1 MLADFPVLY
10 VDAIVRR
17 TLVSCLALAVV
28 AVAGALVLNQLLAG
42 AGVVVGLGGATLNHR
57 LFQVST
63 ARHIDS
69 EGHLERRPYAGSVAA
84 RLGALTVVAFALLF
98 LVRPMGFGMIGGLIA
113 FQVLLMANAL
123 AALLAYHKRELAGL
137 ATTGPRPAAPGA
149 AQAPLPASPGAGA
162 APAAG
167 AAGSGASQARGP
179 GQSAPGEGAVGQ
191 GPFRTG
197 GGRHA

>member
-1 MLADFPVLY
+1 MLADFPILY

-42 AGVVVGLGGATLNHR
+42 AGVVVGLVGATLNHR

-63 ARHIDS
+63 ARHINS
-69 EGHLERRPYAGSVAA
+69 EGHLERKPYAGSVAA

-98 LVRPMGFGMIGGLIA
+98 LVRPMGFGMVGGLIA

-123 AALLAYHKRELAGL
+123 AALLSYHRRELAGL
-137 ATTGPRPAAPGA
+137 AGAGASPTGPGAVPAPVPTRPGPAAPGA
-149 AQAPLPASPGAGA
+149 GA
-162 APAAG
+162 AED
-167 AAGSGASQARGP
+167 GASQAGGA
-179 GQSAPGEGAVGQ
+179 GQGAPGEGA
-191 GPFRTG
+191 G
-197 GGRHA
+197 GLGRLGAEKGGHA

>member
-1 MLADFPVLY
+1 MLADFPILY

-28 AVAGALVLNQLLAG
+28 AVAGALVLNQLLVG

-69 EGHLERRPYAGSVAA
+69 EGHLERKPYAGSVAA

-98 LVRPMGFGMIGGLIA
+98 LVRPMGFGMVGGLIA

-123 AALLAYHKRELAGL
+123 AALLSYHRRELANLG
-137 ATTGPRPAAPGA
+137 
-149 AQAPLPASPGAGA
+149 GAGA
-162 APAAG
+162 SLAAAPAPVQTI
-167 AAGSGASQARGP
+167 AATAQ
-179 GQSAPGEGAVGQ
+179 
-191 GPFRTG
+191 
-197 GGRHA
+197 RHAPVRTSRQTGV

>member
-1 MLADFPVLY
+1 MLADFPILY

-28 AVAGALVLNQLLAG
+28 AVAGALVLNQLLVG

-69 EGHLERRPYAGSVAA
+69 EGHLERKPYAGSVAA

-98 LVRPMGFGMIGGLIA
+98 LVRPMGFGMVGGLIA

-123 AALLAYHKRELAGL
+123 AALLSYHRRELANLG
-137 ATTGPRPAAPGA
+137 
-149 AQAPLPASPGAGA
+149 GAGA
-162 APAAG
+162 SLAAAPAPVLTRPG
-167 AAGSGASQARGP
+167 PAASGTVAAEEAASQAG
-179 GQSAPGEGAVGQ
+179 GAEEGASGEGA
-191 GPFRTG
+191 G
-197 GGRHA
+197 GLGRLGAEKGGHA